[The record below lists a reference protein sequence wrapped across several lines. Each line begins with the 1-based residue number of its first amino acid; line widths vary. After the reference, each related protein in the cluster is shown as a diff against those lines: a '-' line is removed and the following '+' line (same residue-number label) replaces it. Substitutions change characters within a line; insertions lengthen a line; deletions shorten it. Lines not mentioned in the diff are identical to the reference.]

1 MHYVIQIASCCF
13 KDSALGKIVTYGAIV
28 IFNNIFCNSL
38 LFFYGNVDIGSLF
51 SFLLYYKISNLLRI
65 GKTLENFLH
74 SSCTNINNCFDF
86 ACSISVYS
94 NTFLDVLDTLYFIE
108 EVSTYIYIFTVYKRQ
123 TKLRKISY
131 NGRINH
137 DQFKFTIP
145 TLIITTYV
153 LLTTVFQK
161 FLVIF
166 HDDSVT

>member
-1 MHYVIQIASCCF
+1 M
-13 KDSALGKIVTYGAIV
+13 

-51 SFLLYYKISNLLRI
+51 SFLLYYKISNLLHI

-153 LLTTVFQK
+153 LLTTVFQNFWSFFMMRVSLENYLNINK
-161 FLVIF
+161 ICRIMYF
-166 HDDSVT
+166 